1 MGCSIVP
8 SDSIGTSPGVE
19 LTSTKRPGPIF
30 AGDVPSSTTTSKAPM
45 PPEYSAG
52 VFVSRMT
59 WGSVLSAFSRKRLPR
74 ADQEDPSFRGSG
86 ITA

>member
-1 MGCSIVP
+1 MTCSIVP

-30 AGDVPSSTTTSKAPM
+30 AGEAPSSTTTSKAPM
-45 PPEYSAG
+45 PPEYSPG
-52 VFVSRMT
+52 VFVSSMT
-59 WGSVLSAFSRKRLPR
+59 WGSVLSAFSRKRLPGLTR
-74 ADQEDPSFRGSG
+74 RTRSFRGSG